1 MLDNLEVKRLENLLF
16 KYRKKLIIKRIS
28 FILLVLCV
36 IVAGVVVA
44 LILPN
49 DNSANEAKIAS
60 TNELRQ
66 KVQDL
71 KQKAIDEKR
80 ANKNASNATM
90 QDNNQAL
97 NEDYQNEYNQSLEQS
112 NKTSKQEIS
121 KEYTDN
127 TKIENENSKRI
138 TQKRLESKQTKNIEV
153 VSLEEEPQIDISKD
167 EENKKPQVVIES
179 TSLDTSL
186 NALQENFN
194 KTHDEK
200 YAKLLAKEYY
210 NKKDYKNSAKWALTF
225 NDINKDD
232 PDGWIIFAKS
242 KAKLGQKKDALRV
255 LEAYENK
262 SPDNKEIQALISAIR
277 SNTLP

>member
-16 KYRKKLIIKRIS
+16 KYRKKLIIERIS

-127 TKIENENSKRI
+127 TKIENENSKKI

-167 EENKKPQVVIES
+167 EENKKPKVVIES

-186 NALQENFN
+186 NAPTSKH
-194 KTHDEK
+194 KTNQTADLVK
-200 YAKLLAKEYY
+200 FKIL
-210 NKKDYKNSAKWALTF
+210 F
-225 NDINKDD
+225 F
-232 PDGWIIFAKS
+232 IFTHFIP
-242 KAKLGQKKDALRV
+242 
-255 LEAYENK
+255 Y
-262 SPDNKEIQALISAIR
+262 I
-277 SNTLP
+277 NTLNELFDFFSTIQYNRNASIFVHVLITYIYHNYSSVFI